1 VSDED
6 GIVTDENLVDDPTH
20 GTAADHPGRETQ
32 PFLVAP
38 TTENAFNVLSLDL
51 VAVACL
57 KLQDILFEFDSS
69 FPNRK
74 VATML
79 SQLPALRERHRNAR
93 GVAPPLGIEPN
104 LAWTADDDRIA
115 WWIVGDDGGQLR
127 GKADFR
133 NDETARRGTKI
144 EVFGTA
150 EGDVLIQPY
159 SGGFG
164 YGMFRANVVTL
175 RKIKY
180 RVNFIVTDEV
190 PARPGRRRIPAR
202 APTRTHTQAR
212 DHIKVANVYLRQ
224 AGIELIPDD
233 SVLVLIARHDVV
245 ELRHRQPVGDL
256 VSHTSTVP
264 QSKDMSQFVR
274 KGAAVC
280 QIRSDAGSRGASEIH
295 CCCTENRHSHHA
307 RGHIGRNAGSGDER

>member
-150 EGDVLIQPY
+150 EGDVLIQPT
-159 SGGFG
+159 
-164 YGMFRANVVTL
+164 RAASATACSARMWSHSERSSIASISLLLTKCRRDLADGAFQPGHQPELTHKQEITSRWPTSTCV
-175 RKIKY
+175 
-180 RVNFIVTDEV
+180 
-190 PARPGRRRIPAR
+190 RPG
-202 APTRTHTQAR
+202 
-212 DHIKVANVYLRQ
+212 L
-224 AGIELIPDD
+224 
-233 SVLVLIARHDVV
+233 S
-245 ELRHRQPVGDL
+245 
-256 VSHTSTVP
+256 
-264 QSKDMSQFVR
+264 
-274 KGAAVC
+274 
-280 QIRSDAGSRGASEIH
+280 
-295 CCCTENRHSHHA
+295 
-307 RGHIGRNAGSGDER
+307 